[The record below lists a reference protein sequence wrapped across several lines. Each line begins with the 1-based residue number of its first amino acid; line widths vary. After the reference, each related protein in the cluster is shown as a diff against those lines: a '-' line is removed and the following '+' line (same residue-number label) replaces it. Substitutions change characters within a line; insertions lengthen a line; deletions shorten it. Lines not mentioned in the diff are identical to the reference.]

1 MTQSVLL
8 YNSKV
13 AGRAMPIT
21 RIKKSEPLNR
31 REFHETLNR
40 WVRDSDEDI
49 IGDPSLPGVSA
60 WIYVS
65 DAGRLFRLHADTPR
79 HAIQSY
85 LELVAREGDDMEW
98 HVVNNKKGIPNA
110 VGFGSEAKRVKSL
123 YMYLCA

>member
-1 MTQSVLL
+1 MF
-8 YNSKV
+8 YISKAAV
-13 AGRAMPIT
+13 RAMPIT
-21 RIKKSEPLNR
+21 RIKSSEPLHR
-31 REFHETLNR
+31 REFHQRLKEWLC
-40 WVRDSDEDI
+40 DSDEAV
-49 IGDPSLPGVSA
+49 IGDPAVPGVSA
-60 WIYVS
+60 WIYVR